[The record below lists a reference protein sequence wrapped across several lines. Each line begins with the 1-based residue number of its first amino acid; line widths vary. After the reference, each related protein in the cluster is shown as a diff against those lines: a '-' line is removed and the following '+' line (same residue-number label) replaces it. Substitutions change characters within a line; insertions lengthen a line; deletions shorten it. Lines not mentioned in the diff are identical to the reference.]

1 LVDGLRLDRRLFIH
15 VGGKCGDDSGGFRGE
30 LAFHD
35 CRAQAAAAA
44 QTSDLHT
51 AQGPD
56 SRVTAGRIC

>member
-1 LVDGLRLDRRLFIH
+1 MVDGLRLDRRLFIH
-15 VGGKCGDDSGGFRGE
+15 VGGKCGDDSVGFRGE

-51 AQGPD
+51 AQGPE
-56 SRVTAGRIC
+56 